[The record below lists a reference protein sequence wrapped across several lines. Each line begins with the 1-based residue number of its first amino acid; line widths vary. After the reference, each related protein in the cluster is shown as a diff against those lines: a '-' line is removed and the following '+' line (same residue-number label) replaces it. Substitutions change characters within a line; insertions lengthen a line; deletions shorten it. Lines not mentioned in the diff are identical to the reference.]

1 MAKTSGTSTK
11 KTPKKRP
18 VSDKKNKK
26 TIRSLEDFEYSIM
39 NSLTSHIAILDKRG
53 TVISVN
59 KAWEKFAECNPPA
72 PHHYGVGINYLE
84 ICENAKG
91 DRAEEAP
98 LFAKAIRDII
108 KGKMNHFAHEY
119 PCNSPVESRRFIG
132 KVTAVPGAAEFLVVI
147 SHEDITEQKL
157 SEEALRESEEKAKAI
172 SDSSMDGIIL
182 MDGRGVIDYMNKAAE
197 QIFGYRKE
205 ELIGKKLHET
215 IVSKASRKKY
225 YRRLPE
231 FEKTGNCKVIG
242 KNIEVTAT
250 KKNGT
255 KFPIDLSI
263 SSFQIKGQWHSV
275 GTVRDITERKTL
287 EAELRTAAVT
297 DELTGLYNRRGFFT
311 LSEQQCKLATRNKMK
326 MALLY
331 LDLDDLKGINDKLG
345 HDEGDLALIDSANV
359 LKNSFRK
366 SDIIGR
372 IGGDEFAVL
381 ITNPFEEDIEA
392 VITNNVEN
400 NLKVY
405 NKQSERTYELS
416 LSMGFSQFNPE
427 EPCSIEALL
436 TQADILMYENKQR
449 NKKT

>member
-1 MAKTSGTSTK
+1 
-11 KTPKKRP
+11 
-18 VSDKKNKK
+18 
-26 TIRSLEDFEYSIM
+26 
-39 NSLTSHIAILDKRG
+39 
-53 TVISVN
+53 VN
-59 KAWEKFAECNPPA
+59 KAWEKFAESNPPA

-84 ICENAKG
+84 ICDKAKG

-98 LFAKAIRDII
+98 LFAKAIRNII
-108 KGKMNHFAHEY
+108 KGKMNQFSHEY
-119 PCNSPVESRRFIG
+119 PCNSPQEARWFIG
-132 KVTAVPGAAEFLVVI
+132 KVTAVPGRAASLVVI
-147 SHEDITEQKL
+147 SHEDIT
-157 SEEALRESEEKAKAI
+157 EALRESEEKAKAI

-263 SSFQIKGQWHSV
+263 SSFQIKGQWHSA